1 MNIPR
6 SKFNVDSD
14 KSKRTF
20 DGVVFDSE
28 GEMKMYRDFLLPALN
43 DGLLQSIE
51 RQKTYVLQEGFRY
64 GGERVAP
71 ITYKADFVIK
81 GKCGQTI
88 VLDFKGMPDNVAK
101 IKRKMFWQRYQEIP
115 FYWIAYSKIDGG
127 YRTYEYIQKRRK
139 ERRQAKKGAK

>member
-1 MNIPR
+1 MGIPR

-20 DGVVFDSE
+20 NGIVFDSE

-43 DGLLQSIE
+43 DGSLQSVE

-64 GGERVAP
+64 GSEKIAP
-71 ITYKADFVIK
+71 ITYKADFIIK

-101 IKRKMFWQRYQEIP
+101 LKRKMVWQRLGDIP
-115 FYWIAYSKIDGG
+115 FYWIAYSKIDGV
-127 YRTYEYIQKRRK
+127 
-139 ERRQAKKGAK
+139 